1 MEKLKDKDG
10 GRVIIHELLV
20 RHVEVLTDM
29 CYQFAFTLDDPPR
42 ITTGGLSILE
52 EAFRLLGWEDP
63 HPVPFRQCQHPAG
76 CQKTATCGRPTL
88 EGYKQLCDEH
98 AECE

>member
-10 GRVIIHELLV
+10 GRVIIHELLA
-20 RHVEVLTDM
+20 RYIEVLEGV
-29 CYQFAFTLDDPPR
+29 CYHFAYTRDDPPR
-42 ITTGGLSILE
+42 ITTGGLSVLE
-52 EAFRLLGWEDP
+52 DAFSLLGWDDP
-63 HPVPFRQCQHPAG
+63 HPVPWRQCQYSVS
-76 CQKTATCGRPTL
+76 CQKTATCGRPTS